1 MTAWRLIDAG
11 GRPRPGLYSS
21 RQDALG
27 DADHGDEAEE
37 VETDRHT
44 VAILAPW
51 ILDE

>member
-1 MTAWRLIDAG
+1 MTVWQLRDASG
-11 GRPRPGLYSS
+11 TLRPELYA
-21 RQDALG
+21 QQWDALG
-27 DADHGDEAEE
+27 EADHGDEAEE